1 MNHIAYGELSA
12 LAPAHRPNQRAM
24 AKQRTR
30 EKVIAAAKRLF
41 SERGYERST
50 IRDIA
55 KEAGMSTGA
64 VFASFTDKSDLF
76 VEIAEA
82 EQAELSRLMTA
93 AAIGHAGRAAL
104 TAMLEAAA
112 ERQLRELALVQAVM
126 SALWTP
132 GLSEKVRRRLD
143 RRPIAALLKGAIGED
158 LGLGDETVG
167 LDPAVLA
174 EILWD
179 GYISMVRRAAANN
192 LPLKTLKAQIGDLV
206 ATVLA
211 GARRP

>member
-1 MNHIAYGELSA
+1 MNHIAHGGLSA
-12 LAPAHRPNQRAM
+12 AAPAHRPNQRAL

-55 KEAGMSTGA
+55 KTAGMSTGA

-82 EQAELSRLMTA
+82 EQAELRGLMTA
-93 AAIGHAGRAAL
+93 AAAGLTGRAAL
-104 TAMLEAAA
+104 VAMLEAAA
-112 ERQLRELALVQAVM
+112 ERQMGELALLQAVM

-132 GLSEKVRRRLD
+132 GLCEKVRRRLD
-143 RRPIAALLKGAIGED
+143 RRPLSALLKEPIRED
-158 LGLGDETVG
+158 LGADAEAPGQ
-167 LDPAVLA
+167 DPALLA
-174 EILWD
+174 EMLWD
-179 GYISMVRRAAANN
+179 GYIAHMRRVAAHR
-192 LPLKTLKAQIGDLV
+192 LPLAALKARIADLV
-206 ATVLA
+206 ATVLS
-211 GARRP
+211 GARLA